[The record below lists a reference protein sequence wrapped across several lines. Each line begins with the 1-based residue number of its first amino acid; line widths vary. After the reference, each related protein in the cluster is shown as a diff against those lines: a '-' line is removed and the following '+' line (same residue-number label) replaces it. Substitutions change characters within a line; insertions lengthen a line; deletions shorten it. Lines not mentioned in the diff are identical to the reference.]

1 MQKEIKTQT
10 QINATPQQVWAV
22 LTDFEKHGK
31 WNPFLR
37 SITGDI
43 KEGNKIKVVLGPQG
57 NKPMTFKPKVLAFK
71 EAQEFR
77 WLGNL
82 FFPGIFD
89 GEHYFELLENVDGST
104 TFIHGEKFKGMLV
117 GMMAK
122 KLDTD
127 IKQGFEA
134 MNKALKKQAEEYV
147 FAT

>member
-1 MQKEIKTQT
+1 MQKEIKTQ
-10 QINATPQQVWAV
+10 IHIKATPQEVWKV
-22 LTDFEKHGK
+22 FTDFDNHPN
-31 WNPFLR
+31 WNPFIR
-37 SITGDI
+37 SISG
-43 KEGNKIKVVLGPQG
+43 KAEEGNKIKVVLGSQG
-57 NKPMTFKPKVLAFK
+57 DKPMTFNPKVLAFK

-77 WLGNL
+77 WLGHL

-89 GEHYFELLENVDGST
+89 GEHYFALLENVDGST

-134 MNKALKKQAEEYV
+134 MNKAFKKQVEALVE
-147 FAT
+147 AA

>member
-1 MQKEIKTQT
+1 MQKEIKTQIH
-10 QINATPQQVWAV
+10 INATPQQVWDV
-22 LTDFEKHGK
+22 LTDFEKHGQ
-31 WNPFLR
+31 WNPFIR
-37 SITGDI
+37 SISGI
-43 KEGNKIKVVLGPQG
+43 AKEGNKIKVVLGPQG
-57 NKPMTFKPKVLAFK
+57 DKPMTFNPKVLAFK

-77 WLGNL
+77 WLGHL
-82 FFPGIFD
+82 FSPGIFD
-89 GEHYFELLENVDGST
+89 GEHYFELMENVDGST

-122 KLDTD
+122 KLDTA